1 MFTHVLL
8 SFLLLFKNR
17 TKRYSEILCCPRR
30 SLTINLQGAPRW
42 ADAPRG
48 RPSLSPASVSL
59 EQGRP

>member
-1 MFTHVLL
+1 MFTHVL

-17 TKRYSEILCCPRR
+17 TKRYSEILRCPRR

-48 RPSLSPASVSL
+48 HPSSLASVSL